1 LRICAHERHRQE
13 GRRLESS
20 QLARQ
25 IVDISSDKLATDIV
39 LLDIHAL
46 TSIADYF
53 VICTAGST
61 RQISAITD
69 ALFDTLADVDIKPLH
84 SEGIGES
91 GWVLVDYGDVIV
103 HIFTEAERDYYSLE
117 QLWKDAPVVLRM
129 Q

>member
-1 LRICAHERHRQE
+1 
-13 GRRLESS
+13 
-20 QLARQ
+20 
-25 IVDISSDKLATDIV
+25 
-39 LLDIHAL
+39 LLDIHDL

-53 VICTAGST
+53 VICTAGSI

-69 ALFDTLADVDIKPLH
+69 ALFDTLTDAGVKPLH